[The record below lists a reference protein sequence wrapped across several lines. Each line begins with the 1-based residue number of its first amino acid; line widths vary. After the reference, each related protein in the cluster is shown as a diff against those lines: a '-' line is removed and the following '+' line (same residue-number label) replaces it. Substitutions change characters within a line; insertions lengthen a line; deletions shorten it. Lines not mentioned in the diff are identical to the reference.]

1 MQKRLEVL
9 RFGAVCLSAYRGIIP
24 LWEAV
29 KTSIALN
36 PTVSLRY
43 PILLILDDFFAEL
56 SIILNRSRNALDV
69 RASLKVGLQMEQ
81 DNFPSH

>member
-1 MQKRLEVL
+1 M
-9 RFGAVCLSAYRGIIP
+9 
-24 LWEAV
+24 
-29 KTSIALN
+29 KTNIALN
-36 PTVSLRY
+36 PTVRLRN

-56 SIILNRSRNALDV
+56 SIICRSRNALDV